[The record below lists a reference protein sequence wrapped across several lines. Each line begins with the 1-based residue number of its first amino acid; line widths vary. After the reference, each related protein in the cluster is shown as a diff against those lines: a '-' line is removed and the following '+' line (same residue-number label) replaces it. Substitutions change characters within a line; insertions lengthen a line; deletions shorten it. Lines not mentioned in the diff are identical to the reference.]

1 MRVGYFFISKNR
13 TNEQILEYVVIC
25 LFIFYN
31 AFSNLTFTK
40 IFTKNYNIYILLP
53 LIYDRNYSEV
63 KIMKRITIPIL
74 AILLVGLL
82 LPTGFA
88 ADSNLVIT
96 YGETTYANNDY
107 KSVVDAFF
115 VNQANVDLNNVNS
128 KVITADQVN
137 QVSSGITGKSYS
149 SDQILS
155 SAFLDL
161 KDNDNLEVSVDKSK
175 ITTITGNMYISAL
188 KSAGIT
194 SGHVYVTSPVSATG
208 ESALAGIMNSYEEVT
223 DVKIPETVKEAANDE
238 IYTQAE
244 IVENS
249 GVDADKL
256 SKLVDDVK
264 QEVSNGNVTDHGTIV
279 NIINNYVQNN
289 NINITN
295 VDIENLANTIQQVQN
310 VQGDVNHYKD
320 QVGEFLNNGNST
332 GSFSLDS
339 LFDWIKAFFNGN

>member
-1 MRVGYFFISKNR
+1 
-13 TNEQILEYVVIC
+13 
-25 LFIFYN
+25 
-31 AFSNLTFTK
+31 
-40 IFTKNYNIYILLP
+40 
-53 LIYDRNYSEV
+53 
-63 KIMKRITIPIL
+63 MKRITIPIL
-74 AILLVGLL
+74 ALILLGLL
-82 LPTGFA
+82 IPTGFA
-88 ADSNLVIT
+88 TDSNLVIT
-96 YGETTYANNDY
+96 YGESTYANNGY

-115 VNQANVDLNNVNS
+115 VNQANVDLKNVDS

-149 SDQILS
+149 SDQIFS

-161 KDNDNLEVSVDKSK
+161 NDNDNLEVSVDKSK

-194 SGHVYVTSPVSATG
+194 SGHVYVTSPMEATG
-208 ESALAGIMNSYEEVT
+208 ESALAGIMNAYEEAT

-249 GVDADKL
+249 GIDAEKL

-264 QEVSNGNVTDHGTIV
+264 QEVSGDNVTDNNTIV
-279 NIINNYVQNN
+279 KIINNYVQNN

-295 VDIENLANTIQQVQN
+295 SDIENLADTIEQVQN
-310 VQGDVNHYKD
+310 VQGDVNYYKD
-320 QVGEFLNNGNST
+320 QVSGLLNDGNST
-332 GSFSLDS
+332 GGFSLDA
-339 LFDWIKAFFNGN
+339 LFDWIKSLTNGS